1 MTSKT
6 NADKATDVETAS
18 PETETESAPR
28 NLWQRISDIRAAIP
42 RLAKD
47 VEVKDGM
54 RYKATS
60 HDAIT
65 TAVRALLSENGVAV
79 FQSLINSELNETG
92 SETKY
97 GSKMMR
103 YSASYLVSFIN
114 IDAPD
119 ERESVTVE
127 AHALDTGDKAPGKA
141 MSYALKYALSKTF
154 SIVTGD
160 DEEIRAEA
168 QAELV
173 KSAERLTEGQQADLL
188 AKADELFG
196 DDSEEILAN
205 MCKLYLNVPKIADIQ
220 QADFARTL
228 AALDK
233 KKAQLEKEKTD
244 AAQN

>member
-1 MTSKT
+1 MNS
-6 NADKATDVETAS
+6 ETKS
-18 PETETESAPR
+18 IETEQTPEEVTK

-65 TAVRALLSENGVAV
+65 TAVRSLLSENGVAI
-79 FQSLINSELNETG
+79 FQSLISSELNETG
-92 SETKY
+92 TETKY

-103 YSASYLVSFIN
+103 YSATYLVSFIN
-114 IDAPD
+114 VDVPD

-168 QAELV
+168 QAELI

-205 MCKLYLNVPKIADIQ
+205 MCKLYLNVPKLADIQ
-220 QADFARTL
+220 QSDFSRTL

-233 KKAQLEKEKTD
+233 KKAQLDKEKAD
-244 AAQN
+244 AAQD